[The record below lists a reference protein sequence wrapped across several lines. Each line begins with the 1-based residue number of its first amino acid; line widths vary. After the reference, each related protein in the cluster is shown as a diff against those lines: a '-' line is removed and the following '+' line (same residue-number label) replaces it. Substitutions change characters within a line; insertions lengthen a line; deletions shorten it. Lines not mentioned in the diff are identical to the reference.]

1 MRTFLR
7 LAHEPGGRGA
17 LLAAGCVAFV
27 SLAACGGAE
36 TCPRNLTRCGSACVE
51 LQSDADNC
59 GDCGVACVAPRVCA
73 DAACTDVCPTG
84 QTLCGRGCF
93 DLNADPNA
101 CGACDRA
108 CAAGQYCTSGTCYT
122 PPPSGSCPFVFLW
135 DGEDYHYDSDLSGSP
150 LAAGL
155 SFFRPVYYGLNIY
168 ELGDWAADDGVFRMR
183 LRELLFEAS
192 YFDFAVLMVADV
204 PEGYDVANEWSSTP
218 QLEREPSRRYVT
230 VRNPRPPLSAAIDGD
245 VDVLGE
251 VSVADGSPMP
261 IDADGLSRV
270 VLDFGP
276 LERPAQARLIVT
288 TWGVYEDWGDVVSP
302 PYSAGTTIETPDGA
316 GGWIERVVA
325 GKSASDA
332 RTWAIDLA
340 GMLPA
345 DDSRMRIT
353 LAHQPSTL
361 DVLDAVL
368 LDDSEQVPIRLT
380 PVVPR
385 IAELAFGGAG
395 HVEVATLGHRT
406 LAEDIARPVD
416 ADALLDGSYTR
427 YGDVGPLLASA
438 DDRFAIMAQGDE
450 LVLEFDAPPQE
461 PGTTRRVFL
470 HADVFYTLKYHPF
483 GMLTDTIE
491 PLPFHG
497 MESYPYPPEAWP
509 YQGDAD
515 YARYLSD
522 WNTRVIEAP

>member
-1 MRTFLR
+1 MRTTL
-7 LAHEPGGRGA
+7 PPVVVRGDRVALSAVGLVAA
-17 LLAAGCVAFV
+17 LLLG
-27 SLAACGGAE
+27 ACGGAE
-36 TCPRNLTRCGSACVE
+36 SCPRNLSRCGSACVS
-51 LQSDADNC
+51 LRSDAGNC
-59 GDCGVACVAPRVCA
+59 GDCGVACTPPQVCA
-73 DAACTDVCPTG
+73 DAACADACPTG
-84 QTLCGRGCF
+84 QTLCDGGCF
-93 DLNADPNA
+93 DLTTDPNA
-101 CGACDRA
+101 CGSCGHA
-108 CAAGQYCTSGTCYT
+108 CAADQYCLTGTCYA

-135 DGEDYHYDSDLSGSP
+135 DGERYRYDSDLSGSP

-155 SFFRPVYYGLNIY
+155 SFFRPVYYGLNVY

-192 YFDFAVLMVADV
+192 YFDLAVLMVADV
-204 PEGYDVANEWSSTP
+204 PEGYGVYNEWSSTP

-230 VRNPRPPLSAAIDGD
+230 VRNPRPPLSARVDGD
-245 VDVLGE
+245 VDVMGE
-251 VSVADGSPMP
+251 VSVADGNPMP
-261 IDADGLSRV
+261 VDADGLSRV
-270 VLDFGP
+270 ILDFGP
-276 LERPAQARLIVT
+276 LERPEQARLIVT
-288 TWGVYEDWGDVVSP
+288 TWGVYEDWQDVLSP

-316 GGWIERVVA
+316 GGWVERVVA

-340 GMLPA
+340 GVLPA
-345 DDSRMRIT
+345 GDTRMRIT
-353 LAHQPSTL
+353 LAHQPSTI

-380 PVVPR
+380 PVAPR
-385 IAELAFGGAG
+385 IAELGFGGAG

-416 ADALLDGSYTR
+416 PDALLDGNYTR
-427 YGDVGPLLASA
+427 YGDVGPLLGGA

-450 LVLEFDAPPQE
+450 LYLEFDAPPQE

-483 GMLTDTIE
+483 GVLTNTIE

-509 YQGDAD
+509 YLDDAD

-522 WNTRVIEAP
+522 WNTRVIEGP